1 MPQAQAEAL
10 IRQYYEAFNAGDAAA
25 MLACLAENVRHDVNQ
40 GGTRVGKKLFAE
52 FCAHMARCYK
62 ERLSDI
68 VIMASQDGRRAA
80 AEFTVHGEYLA
91 TDEGLPPAKGQR
103 YELPAGTFFEL
114 SGERISRVT
123 TYYNLA
129 DWTAQV
135 VGEKKP
141 AKARK

>member
-1 MPQAQAEAL
+1 MSKAQAEAL
-10 IRQYYEAFNAGDAAA
+10 IGRYYEAFNAGDTKA
-25 MLACLAENVRHDVNQ
+25 MLACLSEDVRHDVNQ
-40 GGTRVGKKLFAE
+40 GRSRVGKKLFSE

-68 VIMASQDGRRAA
+68 VIMASPDGKRAA
-80 AEFTVHGEYLA
+80 AEFVVHGEYLA

-103 YELPAGTFFEL
+103 YELPAGTFFAL
-114 SGERISRVT
+114 SDGRITRVT

-135 VGEKKP
+135 VG
-141 AKARK
+141 